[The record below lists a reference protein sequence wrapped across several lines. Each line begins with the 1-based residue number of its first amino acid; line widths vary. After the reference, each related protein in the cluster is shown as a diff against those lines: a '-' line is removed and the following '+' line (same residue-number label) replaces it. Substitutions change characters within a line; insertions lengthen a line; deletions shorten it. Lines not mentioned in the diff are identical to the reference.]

1 MRQHKPDSLLKQPF
15 KTSSIEDDDN
25 RIDWNRKTLKKT
37 AHPDDEVSLEEEGIE
52 ADDDFMFLP
61 ETNFRQVKKEKRDKR
76 RQLIMDEESGRIFV
90 KRRRKRHQ
98 YDDWSDH
105 YE

>member
-1 MRQHKPDSLLKQPF
+1 MRQQKPDSLLKQPF

-25 RIDWNRKTLKKT
+25 RIDWSRKTLKKT
-37 AHPDDEVSLEEEGIE
+37 APADEVAGDEEVIDADDEIML
-52 ADDDFMFLP
+52 LP
-61 ETNFRQVKKEKRDKR
+61 EAGFRQVKKEKRDKK

-98 YDDWSDH
+98 YDDWSDY